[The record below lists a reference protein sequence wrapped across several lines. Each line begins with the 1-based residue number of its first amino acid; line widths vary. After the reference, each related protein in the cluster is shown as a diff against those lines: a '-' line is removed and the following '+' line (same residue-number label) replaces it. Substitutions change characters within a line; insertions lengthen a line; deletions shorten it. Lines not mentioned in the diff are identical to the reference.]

1 MEKPIADNC
10 LAKWHVKLFYLA
22 KSQLENNF
30 AYEIAITNYY
40 DISNYYDVDSTKTGR
55 VRK

>member
-30 AYEIAITNYY
+30 AYEIAITN
-40 DISNYYDVDSTKTGR
+40 
-55 VRK
+55 